1 MSPATPPRSAGA
13 IERLYVLWL
22 VSTLELLLLVVALA
36 VFGASVVQR
45 QGRALRELAARQGA
59 VEQELARRTAAPLA
73 SPAPKRELPA
83 QTETAAP
90 PPVTG
95 PLTPTGEAPPPRTN
109 AAAEPPAAL
118 TSASVD
124 ARLDRVLRPGLDQP
138 YDLVDERAAREL
150 LAQAASPEHSAALSG
165 AVHARLSALAA
176 LLREDALAELLAFGA
191 EERGTPPVAFLQI
204 VGRRRLLEGRVEEAR
219 ALAFQL
225 FQLAPRSPA
234 TQLLAAEALMAPP
247 ETAAVE
253 ADSLLDQLAQAPRLS
268 AGELGRLGRLAVRL
282 ERWDV
287 LQRVV
292 ASLAGADGAT
302 GEFDLL
308 RAIAAIH
315 ERKNVEALAILEYLR
330 DQNPGDY
337 DVNLWRGVAL
347 LNARSFEAA
356 RQALEALPPDAPRPE
371 GWYWRGI
378 LALRRGDS
386 EAAARFLQ
394 AALTAD
400 ARYAPAYEA
409 LAAQA
414 LERQDVTAA
423 VQHLDLATR
432 AAPRRA
438 SAYFLLSLAFAKTSR
453 KDDAAAALRQALALD
468 VDLLATART
477 TEVLTRLFSEDEL
490 VALAAPASAPAT
502 TMPAGAASGGPAQ

>member
-1 MSPATPPRSAGA
+1 MFTATRPPRSAGA

-22 VSTLELLLLVVALA
+22 VSTLVLLMLVVALA
-36 VFGASVVQR
+36 VFGASVVER

-59 VEQELARRTAAPLA
+59 VEQQLARRV
-73 SPAPKRELPA
+73 
-83 QTETAAP
+83 AAP
-90 PPVTG
+90 PAPQRELAPQTEAAAPSPVTV
-95 PLTPTGEAPPPRTN
+95 PSAPAREAPPPRAD
-109 AAAEPPAAL
+109 AAGEPPAAL
-118 TSASVD
+118 TSSVVD
-124 ARLDRVLRPGLDQP
+124 ARLDRVLRPGRDQL
-138 YDLVDERAAREL
+138 YELVDERAAREL
-150 LAQAASPEHSAALSG
+150 LAQATLPEHSAALSG
-165 AVHARLSALAA
+165 AVHARLAALAA
-176 LLREDALAELLAFGA
+176 LLRDDALAELLAFGA

-225 FQLAPRSPA
+225 WQLTPRSPA
-234 TQLLAAEALMAPP
+234 AQLLAAEALMAPP
-247 ETAAVE
+247 ETAPAE
-253 ADSLLDQLAQAPRLS
+253 ADSLLDQLAHAPRLS
-268 AGELGRLGRLAVRL
+268 AGELGRLGQLAVRL

-287 LQRVV
+287 LRRVV
-292 ASLAGADGAT
+292 ADLAEVDGAS

-330 DQNPGDY
+330 EQNPADY
-337 DVNLWRGVAL
+337 DVNLWRAVAL

-356 RQALEALPPDAPRPE
+356 RQTLEALPPDAPRPE

-378 LALRRGDS
+378 LALRRGD
-386 EAAARFLQ
+386 ADGAARFLQ
-394 AALTAD
+394 AALTVD

-438 SAYFLLSLAFAKTSR
+438 SAYFLLSLAFAKSSR

-468 VDLLATART
+468 VDLLATARA

-490 VALAAPASAPAT
+490 AALATPASAPAT
-502 TMPAGAASGGPAQ
+502 TVPAGAAPGGPAQ